1 MRQIKKTLLGL
12 LLASS
17 VLTGCATGDITF
29 SPDLSQE
36 SSMLS
41 TFSIDTKSQ
50 ERLDEINRAIDF
62 ATETTNTLKNTNFKF
77 MMNGSVAFPEL
88 ERLILNAKE
97 SIYIELYLFH
107 NDYTGKKFADAL
119 IRKAKEGL
127 EVKLIY
133 DFVGNSD
140 IRLMNYMSK
149 NGVHVQPYNQQA
161 FKNSNVNITHRKI
174 YIFDGETAV
183 VGGMNMGEKYEH
195 EWNDT
200 MVSYQGEAVQ
210 DTMKE
215 YLYDWLKTGNQATD
229 KMLEVLAKTH
239 TFTED
244 QKVSPVRIA
253 VTSPNEVGKKDDI
266 KKMMIAAIDNAKENI
281 KVAMPYFSDD
291 EFIKHLIYASKRG
304 VKVQAFMPEKS
315 DQKLFDVLSTVT
327 SNQLV
332 EGGAEVYRTGHL
344 DKVFS
349 HSKLMTVDNVWATV
363 GSCNADYRAFH
374 VNQEINSAFSDPE
387 FTQEI
392 NRVFF
397 DFQISNSSKWSYKKV
412 AWYKKPVYSFVE
424 GLDNLL

>member
-1 MRQIKKTLLGL
+1 MRKISKAFLGL
-12 LLASS
+12 MLAAS
-17 VLTGCATGDITF
+17 VLTGCANGDITLN
-29 SPDLSQE
+29 PE
-36 SSMLS
+36 SSQMSSLS
-41 TFSIDTKSQ
+41 AFS
-50 ERLDEINRAIDF
+50 LDPKVEENLTAINQAIDF
-62 ATETTNTLKNTNFKF
+62 ATETRNTLTNKNLKF

-88 ERLILNAKE
+88 ERLILNAKD
-97 SIYIELYLFH
+97 SIFIEVYLFH

-119 IRKAKEGL
+119 IRKAKEGV

-174 YIFDGETAV
+174 YIIDGETAV
-183 VGGMNMGEKYEH
+183 IGGMNMGQKYEH

-200 MVSYQGEAVQ
+200 MTSFQGEAVQ
-210 DTMKE
+210 ETMKE
-215 YLYDWLKTGNQATD
+215 YVYDWLKTGNQASD
-229 KMLEVLAKTH
+229 KMLEVLTKTH
-239 TFTED
+239 TFDEGEK
-244 QKVSPVRIA
+244 KVPVRIA

-266 KKMMIAAIDNAKENI
+266 KKMMIAAIDSSKEVI

-291 EFIKHLIYASKRG
+291 EFIKHLLYAAKRG

-315 DQKLFDVLSTVT
+315 DQKLFDTVSTIT

-332 EGGAEVYRTGHL
+332 EGGCEVYRTGHN

-349 HSKLMTVDNVWATV
+349 HSKVMVVDNIWSTV

-374 VNQEINSAFSDPE
+374 VNQELNAAVSDPE
-387 FTQEI
+387 FAQQI
-392 NRVFF
+392 NKTYF
-397 DFQISNSSKWSYKKV
+397 DFQMTNSSKWVFKKV
-412 AWYKKPVYSFVE
+412 PWYKKPIYSFVE
-424 GLDNLL
+424 GLDNLI